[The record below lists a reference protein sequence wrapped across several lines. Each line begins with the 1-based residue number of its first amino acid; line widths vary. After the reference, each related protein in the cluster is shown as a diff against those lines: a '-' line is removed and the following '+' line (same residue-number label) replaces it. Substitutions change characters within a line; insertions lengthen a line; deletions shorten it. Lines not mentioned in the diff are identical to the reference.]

1 MMHAADDV
9 MMLMAMVVVRTLQD
23 DDHQSHTS
31 LNYLVRIGGSFSR
44 PTWLALK
51 KSCSYSDNCSF
62 IFYDKTWGRT
72 DNSLQ
77 TCFEPLVG
85 VLLQEYEDP
94 SNRTRQMETYL
105 AWVV

>member
-1 MMHAADDV
+1 MIHAADDV

-31 LNYLVRIGGSFSR
+31 LNYLVRIGG
-44 PTWLALK
+44 
-51 KSCSYSDNCSF
+51 SF